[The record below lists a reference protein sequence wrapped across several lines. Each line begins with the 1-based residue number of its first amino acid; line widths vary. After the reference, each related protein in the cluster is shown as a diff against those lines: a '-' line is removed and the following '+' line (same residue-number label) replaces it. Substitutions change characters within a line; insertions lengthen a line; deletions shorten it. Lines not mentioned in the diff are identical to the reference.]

1 MPGRELPESGLAP
14 AHGPTQL
21 ALLGRAQVLGP
32 AGSTA
37 ILTDKLALLAGYLAS
52 TARRSQRRARLAEL
66 LWPDRGDDQA
76 RGSLRNALSRLR
88 ALGIRVATEADSVSL
103 GGYESDLDQ
112 LERAS
117 SAACDV
123 TRALRLS
130 EPFLEGF
137 DPPDGELR
145 DWLSFERTRCRTL
158 AQQALTLASD
168 AARERGEIAAA
179 LAAASRLL
187 ALDPYRERSHRLLMR
202 LHEAAGDRASALA
215 QYQSCRDRL
224 RTELGVEPSEQTMA
238 LARRIAG
245 SPGVNAGIVTTL
257 PREDAPKP
265 RAAVGT
271 ERFRLSVAVL
281 PFEHDGSATDHR
293 FLAEGIA
300 DDLTTALTR
309 QRDFLVMARPSSLLF
324 SNSGDAARSLDVRYV
339 VTGTLRVAGGQVSV
353 AARLIDEKAGRHLW
367 AVRHEGDLDSFFS
380 LRDRLIDDLVTGLDA
395 EIRLAERERAAETP
409 ATSLGAWEMFHR
421 GLWHAYRFEPA
432 EIARAQEFFD
442 RSLGLA
448 GNFALPYAGLAYVEV
463 LRLAFLLEKDTA
475 AGIARG
481 LKQAGRAFELDPS
494 SPFIL
499 TMLGRLRALSGDLAG
514 GFDLLN
520 HARERHPSFAHV
532 YYCLSLTHHG
542 AGEPE
547 LALKAA
553 DMALRLS
560 PRDPLL
566 PMFLTTKAASHYFTG
581 QLDLAEREARAA
593 LAVKRGDPWALIVLV
608 LTVAELERPG
618 EARDI
623 LSGVGAAMPGLQPAH
638 IWPMIARTI
647 PAAGRERV
655 ARALAALGVPVDAE
669 KMAVAREI

>member
-1 MPGRELPESGLAP
+1 M
-14 AHGPTQL
+14 
-21 ALLGRAQVLGP
+21 LLGRAQVLVPTGP
-32 AGSTA
+32 AFV
-37 ILTDKLALLAGYLAS
+37 LTEKLALLAGYLAS
-52 TARRSQRRARLAEL
+52 TAGRSHRRARLAGL
-66 LWPDRGDDQA
+66 LWPDREDDQA

-88 ALGIRVATEADSVSL
+88 ALGIGVATEADSVSL
-103 GGYESDLDQ
+103 GEHECDFEH
-112 LERAS
+112 LERAAS
-117 SAACDV
+117 SATEV
-123 TRALRLS
+123 TGALRLS

-137 DPPDGELR
+137 DPPEGELR

-158 AQQALTLASD
+158 AQQALTLASN
-168 AARERGEIAAA
+168 AASERGELVAA

-187 ALDPYRERSHRLLMR
+187 ALDPYREQSHRLLMH
-202 LHEAAGDRASALA
+202 LHDVAGDRASALA
-215 QYQSCRDRL
+215 QYRACREMLHD
-224 RTELGVEPSEQTMA
+224 ELGVAPSEQTVS
-238 LARRIAG
+238 LARHIAG
-245 SPGVNAGIVTTL
+245 TPGTGGDTVRAL
-257 PREDAPKP
+257 PKDAAPKTG
-265 RAAVGT
+265 ASMETGH
-271 ERFRLSVAVL
+271 FRLSVAVL
-281 PFEHDGSATDHR
+281 PFEHAGSGPDHR

-309 QRDFLVMARPSSLLF
+309 QRDFLVIARPSSLLF
-324 SNSGDAARSLDVRYV
+324 SASGEAARSLDVRYV

-367 AVRHEGDLDSFFS
+367 AVRHEGALDTFFS
-380 LRDRLIDDLVTGLDA
+380 LRDRVIDELVTGLDA
-395 EIRLAERERAAETP
+395 EIRLAERERAAEAP
-409 ATSLGAWEMFHR
+409 SASLGAWELFHR
-421 GLWHAYRFEPA
+421 GLWYAYRFEPA
-432 EIARAQEFFD
+432 EIVRAQECFE
-442 RSLGLA
+442 RSLDLSG
-448 GNFALPYAGLAYVEV
+448 GFALPYAGLAYVEV

-475 AGIARG
+475 AGVARG
-481 LKQAGRAFELDPS
+481 LEHAGRAFELDPS

-581 QLDLAEREARAA
+581 QLDRAEAEARAA
-593 LAVKRGDPWALIVLV
+593 LAVKRGDPWAVIVLV
-608 LTVAELERPG
+608 LAVAESGRHG
-618 EARDI
+618 EARDM
-623 LSGVGAAMPGLQPAH
+623 LGGVGAAMPGLQPLH

-655 ARALAALGVPVDAE
+655 ARTLAALGVPVEAE
-669 KMAVAREI
+669 TTSVARAI